1 MPTTR
6 VLDEKIRIA
15 QDKRRQHDNYI
26 NELIQKRK
34 AQARKDRTRRLIERG
49 AMLENRIAGAET
61 LTNDQIG
68 AFLDKTLLTPFSKRI
83 LAEMTA
89 QSAGTEP
96 TSAEPDSGSE
106 DTPNGKAEPASA
118 ELDGG
123 GADAPNA
130 GASTARVVG

>member
-6 VLDEKIRIA
+6 ALDEKIRIA

-49 AMLENRIAGAET
+49 TMLENRIAGAET
-61 LTNDQIG
+61 LTNEQVG

-83 LAEMTA
+83 LAEITA
-89 QSAGTEP
+89 QSAAAEP
-96 TSAEPDSGSE
+96 ASAEPDAGGE

-118 ELDGG
+118 E
-123 GADAPNA
+123 PN
-130 GASTARVVG
+130 